1 MTIDFWFQTFF
12 GRLHNFSRFRYIV
25 VSLQGQIL
33 LEHEVQFYSS
43 FIIAQNYI
51 VHRQSNMY
59 LYIFWKKCA
68 LPSDF
73 MMKVTPSYQVSHSFP
88 GSLLHWKSGEV
99 YQSNNEI
106 NFLKKYIYI
115 FLSCLCVFK
124 SPQNGIVISLASI
137 KKIWLLI
144 VKLPQPEALSFCFCT
159 VHDICWLNTTQAI
172 SVVQNV

>member
-1 MTIDFWFQTFF
+1 MNVGSLPCPAMSCVRAHYRDKHFWIMRSILICQ
-12 GRLHNFSRFRYIV
+12 L
-25 VSLQGQIL
+25 SLPKTKL
-33 LEHEVQFYSS
+33 
-43 FIIAQNYI
+43 FIGSY
-51 VHRQSNMY
+51 MY
-59 LYIFWKKCA
+59 LYIFRKKCA

-137 KKIWLLI
+137 KKI
-144 VKLPQPEALSFCFCT
+144 
-159 VHDICWLNTTQAI
+159 
-172 SVVQNV
+172 